1 MKILITGSNGQL
13 GSQFKEIL
21 NKGTTE
27 INYIDDIYKKS
38 QAFAYDVDTLDITN
52 LKTCIIIFNKI
63 KPDTVINFAA
73 YTNVDACE
81 ENADLALKVNSLG
94 ARNVAIASQSVGAK
108 LLHISTDYV
117 FDGQATVPYREFDL
131 PNPQSI
137 YGKTKLLGENYVKE
151 FCDKYFIIRTA
162 WLYGY
167 NGKNF
172 VKTIINLAK
181 EKDFIEVV
189 DDQKGNPTNV
199 EDLAYHILKIALTE
213 EYGIYHCSGEGICSW
228 YDFAKK
234 IVEYAR
240 IDCEVKPTTSDKFIR
255 PAKRP
260 SFSALD
266 KMMLRNTVG
275 NEMRYWEDALK
286 VYIEKL
292 RKDGLI

>member
-13 GSQFKEIL
+13 GSQLKEIL

-27 INYIDDIYKKS
+27 INYIDNIYKKS
-38 QAFAYDVDTLDITN
+38 QVFACDVDSLDITN
-52 LKTCIIIFNKI
+52 LETCIIIFNEI
-63 KPDTVINFAA
+63 KPDIVINSAA
-73 YTNVDACE
+73 FTNVDACE
-81 ENADLALKVNSLG
+81 ENADLAFKVNSLG
-94 ARNVAIASQSVGAK
+94 ARNVAIASQKVGAK
-108 LLHISTDYV
+108 LVHISTDYV

-199 EDLAYHILKIALTE
+199 EDLAHHILKIALTE
-213 EYGIYHCSGEGICSW
+213 EYGIYHCSGEGLCSW

-234 IVEYAR
+234 IVEYAK
-240 IDCEVKPTTSDKFIR
+240 IDCEVIPTTSDKFIR

-266 KMMLRNTVG
+266 KMMLRSTVG

-292 RKDGLI
+292 GKDGLI